1 MGYMIIEKSLLNQK
15 QKIEAAE
22 LNHIKYGLFSINEWK
37 YQLSE
42 ILNNEI
48 SNLDIGENKEK
59 LKPLIEVQL
68 SKLIDSVQ
76 LRVEETNKKKGVKGR
91 MKQAFINA
99 FVDVKDIKAG
109 IPKYA
114 DEVIKIMDRKK
125 SKNNIKEI
133 IIDKVENYFDRTFQN
148 QDRTLVL
155 EIMQRHNSAT
165 IEEARITLDQKI
177 IETHQKISQLTWSL
191 LGLVALLFIV
201 AAISKDA
208 IPSTEYI
215 VLVLSL
221 FVLLICG
228 VSTPMIDLEAKIAEM
243 SFILLDHP
251 VKFLNQVLYFQS
263 KSVMDVFWLM
273 ITDPKLQMK
282 VVGLLMVLFS
292 VVFPTL
298 KLLSSLFYYY
308 NHWGLQ
314 KNKLIHFF
322 VHKSGKWSMTD
333 VMIIAIFMAYIGFSG
348 VVSSQL
354 GKLHS
359 ADQEIVLLTTNG
371 TSLQPGF
378 YLFMGYAVFAL
389 FLSEFLSRKFKDV

>member
-1 MGYMIIEKSLLNQK
+1 MKNWRKIFFIIILLISSVMGHMIIEKSLLNQK

-42 ILNNEI
+42 ILNDEI

-76 LRVEETNKKKGVKGR
+76 LRIEETNKKKGVKGR

-114 DEVIKIMDRKK
+114 DEVIKIMNRKK
-125 SKNNIKEI
+125 AKNNIKEI
-133 IIDKVENYFDRTFQN
+133 IIDKVENYFDRTFQD

-165 IEEARITLDQKI
+165 LEDARITLDQKI
-177 IETHQKISQLTWSL
+177 IETHQKISQLTWIL
-191 LGLVALLFIV
+191 LGLVGLLFIA
-201 AAISKDA
+201 AAIPKDA

-221 FVLLICG
+221 FC
-228 VSTPMIDLEAKIAEM
+228 
-243 SFILLDHP
+243 
-251 VKFLNQVLYFQS
+251 
-263 KSVMDVFWLM
+263 
-273 ITDPKLQMK
+273 
-282 VVGLLMVLFS
+282 
-292 VVFPTL
+292 
-298 KLLSSLFYYY
+298 
-308 NHWGLQ
+308 
-314 KNKLIHFF
+314 
-322 VHKSGKWSMTD
+322 
-333 VMIIAIFMAYIGFSG
+333 
-348 VVSSQL
+348 
-354 GKLHS
+354 
-359 ADQEIVLLTTNG
+359 LT
-371 TSLQPGF
+371 
-378 YLFMGYAVFAL
+378 YLRREYP
-389 FLSEFLSRKFKDV
+389 DD